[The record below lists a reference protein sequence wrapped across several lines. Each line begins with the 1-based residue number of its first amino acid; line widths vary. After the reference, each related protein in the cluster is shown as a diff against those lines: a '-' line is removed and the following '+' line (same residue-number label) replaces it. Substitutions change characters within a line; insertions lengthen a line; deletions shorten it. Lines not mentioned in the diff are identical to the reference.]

1 MVEEETE
8 VILVKV
14 VMVVKLPEVV
24 EENGNGVLLGMEGQV
39 EVKLEQQ

>member
-24 EENGNGVLLGMEGQV
+24 EEKGNGVLLGMEVLV
-39 EVKLEQQ
+39 EVQLEQL